1 VLTGYTQ
8 ACTQEEHVTSRW
20 SAERGQPKSIS
31 ETLARMAALVTRL
44 LCLGHY
50 LANQRIVVPGVQH
63 HARYGGKGACTIKG
77 RHEEGGKRW
86 ARVGKDY

>member
-1 VLTGYTQ
+1 
-8 ACTQEEHVTSRW
+8 VTSRW

-50 LANQRIVVPGVQH
+50 LANQRIVVPGYSTMQDTV
-63 HARYGGKGACTIKG
+63 G
-77 RHEEGGKRW
+77 RALVRSKAAMRKVENDGRE
-86 ARVGKDY
+86 